1 VESLTGGSNCR
12 AQIVIMPSTYRYLI
26 PGACR
31 QMWRY
36 RVRSGLVVSC
46 AALGVAGVMT
56 SVNFA
61 SSGREQVLDQIR
73 RIGTNII
80 LVTAQ
85 QNRATAGR
93 ARTGLIVTTLRKADY
108 ATLRRD
114 VADVTRS
121 SAIVT
126 QSFRLKAGDFSK
138 VAPVLGCEPS
148 YFAMKSW
155 SLQTGEIF
163 DATDMRRSARVA
175 LIGHTV
181 AVDLYGTDSAVGQRI
196 FINRV
201 PFDVVGVLT
210 ERGQALDIVNED
222 QQVYVP
228 LTTAMRRLLNV
239 DYFSGIVF
247 EIGDWANMDA
257 SARTIADLLRVRHR
271 SPAGQREDFQVQNQ
285 KELVD
290 TQVAS
295 SARLAFFVRWIGVS
309 GLMVSGLGVL
319 AIAWI
324 AVRDRTTE
332 IGTRRA
338 LGATASDVFFQF
350 VFEAFVLAA
359 IGVVA
364 GLGLGRAASQVT
376 AARSHL
382 PFVFQRSTAVVSMM
396 SALLLNL
403 VFAAWPAF
411 RAAQLDPIRAVKH
424 E

>member
-1 VESLTGGSNCR
+1 MR
-12 AQIVIMPSTYRYLI
+12 ATYRYLI
-26 PGACR
+26 QGALR

-36 RVRSGLVVSC
+36 RLRSGLVVSC

-61 SSGREQVLDQIR
+61 ASGRRQVLDQIQ

-93 ARTGLIVTTLRKADY
+93 ARTGSIVTTLREADY

-114 VADVTRS
+114 VAGLARS

-138 VAPVLGCEPS
+138 VAPVVGCEPA

-155 SLQTGEIF
+155 SVQSGELF
-163 DATDMRRSARVA
+163 DATDLRRSGRVA
-175 LIGHTV
+175 LIGQTV
-181 AVDLYGTDSAVGQRI
+181 AADLYGIDSAVGQRL
-196 FINRV
+196 FINRI
-201 PFDVVGVLT
+201 PFEVVGVMS
-210 ERGQALDIVNED
+210 ERGQGLDIANED

-228 LTTAMRRLLNV
+228 LSTAMRRLLNL

-247 EIGDWANMDA
+247 EINDWNKMDD
-257 SARTIADLLRVRHR
+257 SARTISDVLRVRHR
-271 SPAGQREDFQVQNQ
+271 SSADGRDDFQVQNQ

-290 TQVAS
+290 TQLAS
-295 SARLAFFVRWIGVS
+295 SARLTFFVRWIGVS

-319 AIAWI
+319 AISWI

-332 IGTRRA
+332 IGARRA
-338 LGATASDVFFQF
+338 LGATAPDVFFQF

-359 IGVVA
+359 IGVFA
-364 GLGLGRAASQVT
+364 GLGVGRVASQLT
-376 AARSHL
+376 AARAHL
-382 PFVFQRSTAVVSMM
+382 PLVLEWSTALASMG

-411 RAAQLDPIRAVKH
+411 RAARLDPIRALKH